1 MTNERGLPTETA
13 SEDFSYIICCQLVMM
28 IIMMRKLEKRKMVA
42 VQGLE
47 PRTQGL

>member
-1 MTNERGLPTETA
+1 MTGERGLPTETA
-13 SEDFSYIICCQLVMM
+13 SVDFSYYYMLSVNYDDYDEKI
-28 IIMMRKLEKRKMVA
+28 EKRKMVA